1 MIIKIKPINRN
12 RRNTIFLLLKNVM
25 NDEIK
30 NPPFELDEKLKEQV
44 NLTMVKIL
52 FKILYQQNKISKK
65 EFDSLIRNA
74 NRTPKLKS
82 N

>member
-1 MIIKIKPINRN
+1 
-12 RRNTIFLLLKNVM
+12 M

>member
-1 MIIKIKPINRN
+1 
-12 RRNTIFLLLKNVM
+12 M

-65 EFDSLIRNA
+65 EFDSLIKNA

>member
-1 MIIKIKPINRN
+1 
-12 RRNTIFLLLKNVM
+12 M
-25 NDEIK
+25 NNEIK
-30 NPPFELDEKLKEQV
+30 NPPFEMDEQSKEQL

-65 EFDSLIRNA
+65 EFDSLIKNA

>member
-1 MIIKIKPINRN
+1 
-12 RRNTIFLLLKNVM
+12 M
-25 NDEIK
+25 NDEMK

>member
-1 MIIKIKPINRN
+1 
-12 RRNTIFLLLKNVM
+12 M
-25 NDEIK
+25 NKEIK
-30 NPPFELDEKLKEQV
+30 NPPFELDEQSKEQL

>member
-1 MIIKIKPINRN
+1 
-12 RRNTIFLLLKNVM
+12 M
-25 NDEIK
+25 NNEIK
-30 NPPFELDEKLKEQV
+30 NPPFELDEQSKEQL

>member
-1 MIIKIKPINRN
+1 
-12 RRNTIFLLLKNVM
+12 M
-25 NDEIK
+25 NNEIK
-30 NPPFELDEKLKEQV
+30 NPPLELDEQSKEQL

>member
-1 MIIKIKPINRN
+1 
-12 RRNTIFLLLKNVM
+12 M
-25 NDEIK
+25 NDEMK

-74 NRTPKLKS
+74 NRTSKLKS

>member
-1 MIIKIKPINRN
+1 
-12 RRNTIFLLLKNVM
+12 M
-25 NDEIK
+25 NNEIK
-30 NPPFELDEKLKEQV
+30 NPPFELDEQSKEQL

-65 EFDSLIRNA
+65 EFDSLIKNA